1 METKTIGLASDHAG
15 YKLKQYVIEYCKAHG
30 YAYKDYGTHSTDSC
44 DYPDYGHGALRQA
57 TFIPALPSAGAAK
70 A

>member
-15 YKLKQYVIEYCKAHG
+15 YELKQYVIEYCKAHG

-44 DYPDYGHGALRQA
+44 DYPDYGHALAR
-57 TFIPALPSAGAAK
+57 GH
-70 A
+70 